1 MRFSALLLY
10 LGSLGLVAC
19 STLQGLRYP
28 SVSEL
33 EAIDFLGKKFV
44 LESESTD
51 TPVQTYSYYPPDQ
64 SPEDWLERIEFEVH
78 TSADGEGPLD
88 KASRIAKD
96 FKQEN
101 LNMDYALTSDNR
113 AGVAY
118 LDFFYPYSSHKEA
131 GKDYLEFNA
140 FKYSRDWGSHRIIV
154 FHYVKNV
161 EGIGVH
167 RPISDV
173 STEIISL
180 RHDVQQAMMKLPRF
194 HL

>member
-1 MRFSALLLY
+1 MRFAALLLY
-10 LGSLGLVAC
+10 FCSLGLVAC

-28 SVSEL
+28 SVTEL
-33 EAIDFLGKKFV
+33 EDIDFLGTKFV
-44 LESESTD
+44 REAGITD

-64 SPEDWLERIEFEVH
+64 SPDDWLERIEFEVH
-78 TSADGEGPLD
+78 PAADGEGPLD
-88 KASRIAKD
+88 QATRIAEG
-96 FKQEN
+96 FKLEN
-101 LNMDYALTSDNR
+101 PNMDYALASDDR

-118 LDFFYPYSSHKEA
+118 LDFFYPHSSRKEA
-131 GKDYLEFNA
+131 GKDFLEFNA
-140 FKYSRDWGSHRIIV
+140 FKFLRDWGSHRIIV

-173 STEIISL
+173 SMDIISL
-180 RHDVQQAMMKLPRF
+180 RQDVQQAMMKLPRF